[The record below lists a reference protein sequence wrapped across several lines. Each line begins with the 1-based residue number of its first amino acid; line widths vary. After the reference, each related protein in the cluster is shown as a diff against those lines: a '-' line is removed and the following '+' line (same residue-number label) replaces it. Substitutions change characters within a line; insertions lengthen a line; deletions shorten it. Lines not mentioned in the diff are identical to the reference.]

1 MFDRNICQFVPH
13 KKTQLDLQPLHFVLE
28 SNEIAEIDCELSV
41 YRIYCVLDGEA
52 TYKNRCIE
60 KKVCQGDVIMC
71 LPGKRFSFLPKK
83 GTKYAYVSYIGF
95 RASML
100 TDKFRINE
108 NNCVFHGVTEL
119 LSIWKNA
126 LPVSTSVSD
135 LRTESVILYT
145 YSVIGPKIIK
155 DPIPNLEINAATETK
170 KFVDAHFSN
179 PDLTLALVCDKL
191 SYSPKY
197 ISSIFTKQYKT
208 TLSKYLNSIRIEHAC
223 SLIER
228 GHTSIKTV
236 AFMCGFNDPLY
247 FSKVFKTHRKVSPRE
262 FIKSVQENSKE

>member
-28 SNEIAEIDCELSV
+28 SKEISENDSDLSV
-41 YRIYCVLDGEA
+41 YRIYCLLEGEA
-52 TYKNRCIE
+52 IFKNRKGEHKI
-60 KKVCQGDVIMC
+60 KQGDVIMC
-71 LPGKRFSFLPKK
+71 LPGKRFSFYPAK
-83 GTKYAYVSYIGF
+83 GTKYAYVSYIGI

-100 TDKFRINE
+100 TEKFHISE

-119 LSIWKNA
+119 LSVWKNA
-126 LPVSTSVSD
+126 LPVASSVSD
-135 LRTESVILYT
+135 LRIESVILYT
-145 YSVIGPKIIK
+145 YSVIGSKIINE
-155 DPIPNLEINAATETK
+155 PIPDLETNAATETK
-170 KFVDAHFSN
+170 KFIDAHFSN
-179 PDLTLALVCDKL
+179 PELTLATVCEKL

-197 ISSIFTKQYKT
+197 ISSVFTKQYKT

-247 FSKVFKTHRKVSPRE
+247 FSKVFKAYRKVSPRE
-262 FIKSVQENSKE
+262 FIKSIQEK